1 MSNYM
6 KPDADKIREIC
17 KKWNLTELN
26 FTKGIFMDDNGI
38 TVDIRGDTPIVGVTI
53 SGTLHTE
60 GHGNLRVPDLEVEIM
75 NVLKPFLKPTKK
87 PVRIDE
93 TLQSSRNDK
102 KAEVKDDSHKIVQR
116 KSDDQNNVTTRPQKQ
131 KEIKGGQESSFFKS
145 QSTEKP
151 PRSQSGELLGKQPL
165 LSDKDK
171 SKLGTPDNIEMTKD
185 YKGEVGWETPD
196 PKKEKEKLHKA
207 VCKDC
212 KAEFELT
219 LDTAAELDQKYGGIY
234 CHKCRDEIDKGL
246 NQKEPAKM
254 KEKVP
259 TPKIK
264 TCAVCG
270 TELSGARA
278 LECFQKDPQSPIFR
292 CEDCAE
298 ATHEKE
304 HKKEETG
311 KDAKIKERQTAE
323 PEVIKKESPHK
334 PPPQPDARLPVQA
347 HTPQGIIIK
356 GFQPSLKEIGKIK
369 IGNKGEERPKAGG
382 GTFRLPV
389 KFDHFE
395 IVSLMR
401 DEKGDF
407 IKDPVMKEL
416 GEAPKELD
424 CILLFNDPTLNFIT
438 RYNQYQGGKCLCQ
451 GDGATAKQID
461 GAQVEC
467 NPDTCPQFTQKKCK
481 PNGILSV
488 ILTKSPRLGGVY
500 KFRTTSFNSIRS
512 ILSSMFFLSNLTGG
526 VLAMIPLK
534 LTVSPM
540 QVQPKDSM
548 KPQTIYV
555 VNIEFAGTA
564 SELLQ
569 KTFEVQKYQSAM
581 RENIIKLESTARA
594 VLTAPESKE
603 EIKEIEAEWYPETQN
618 EVTKK

>member
-1 MSNYM
+1 MEEILQVKWDNC
-6 KPDADKIREIC
+6 KKCKDNITTDNDKIKDGLHFC
-17 KKWNLTELN
+17 KKNHIYASKIFEQCEL
-26 FTKGIFMDDNGI
+26 
-38 TVDIRGDTPIVGVTI
+38 
-53 SGTLHTE
+53 L
-60 GHGNLRVPDLEVEIM
+60 
-75 NVLKPFLKPTKK
+75 
-87 PVRIDE
+87 
-93 TLQSSRNDK
+93 SS
-102 KAEVKDDSHKIVQR
+102 
-116 KSDDQNNVTTRPQKQ
+116 
-131 KEIKGGQESSFFKS
+131 
-145 QSTEKP
+145 STEH
-151 PRSQSGELLGKQPL
+151 SEKQPPQNPAIQK
-165 LSDKDK
+165 SPEDK
-171 SKLGTPDNIEMTKD
+171 SKLGTPDKLLDGNDLRCKAE
-185 YKGEVGWETPD
+185 
-196 PKKEKEKLHKA
+196 KKSRTEINFVPQSSDSSASGNTFIGKIHKA
-207 VCKDC
+207 ICKEC
-212 KAEFELT
+212 KAEFEVS
-219 LDTAAELDQKYGGIY
+219 LDAAAELDKKYGGIY
-234 CHKCRDEIDKGL
+234 CLKCADDIDKGL
-246 NQKEPAKM
+246 TKKEEHT
-254 KEKVP
+254 KEKEVKSP
-259 TPKIK
+259 TK
-264 TCAVCG
+264 TCIVCG
-270 TELSGARA
+270 YELSGLRA
-278 LECFQKDPQSPIFR
+278 FECFQNDPQNPVFK

-298 ATHEKE
+298 AEHEKE

-323 PEVIKKESPHK
+323 PEVIKKEPSQK
-334 PPPQPDARLPVQA
+334 PQPDACIPIMTQTARGQ
-347 HTPQGIIIK
+347 IIK

-424 CILLFNDPTLNFIT
+424 CMLLFNDLTLNFIT
-438 RYNQYQGGKCLCQ
+438 RYNQYHGGKCLCQ

-540 QVQPKDSM
+540 QVQPKESA

-555 VNIEFAGTA
+555 VNIEFSGTA

-569 KTFEVQKYQSAM
+569 KTFDVQKYQSAM
-581 RENIIKLESTARA
+581 RENIIRLESTARA
-594 VLTAPESKE
+594 SLTAPETKE
-603 EIKEIEAEWYPETQN
+603 EIKEIEAEFYPEQ
-618 EVTKK
+618 TKG

>member
-1 MSNYM
+1 MTPIE
-6 KPDADKIREIC
+6 KDKIEAIC
-17 KKWNLTELN
+17 KKWQLKEQNLT
-26 FTKGIFMDDNGI
+26 KGLFLAEDNSGI
-38 TVDIRGDTPIVGVTI
+38 TVNLRGDNPVIGVTI
-53 SGTLHTE
+53 AGTLETS
-60 GHGNLRVPDLEVEIM
+60 GHGNLKVADLEVEIM
-75 NVLKPFLKPTKK
+75 NVLKPLLKPTKK
-87 PVRIDE
+87 PARTDE
-93 TLQSSRNDK
+93 TSQSFKNDK
-102 KAEVKDDSHKIVQR
+102 NKTEVKDDSHKITQR
-116 KSDDQNNVTTRPQKQ
+116 KSDDQKNITTRHQEQTKM
-131 KEIKGGQESSFFKS
+131 GGQDSSLSQS
-145 QSTEKP
+145 QSTEH
-151 PRSQSGELLGKQPL
+151 SEKQPPQNPTIQT
-165 LSDKDK
+165 SPEDK
-171 SKLGTPDNIEMTKD
+171 SKLGTPDK
-185 YKGEVGWETPD
+185 
-196 PKKEKEKLHKA
+196 PKLQKAKCKE
-207 VCKDC
+207 CNM
-212 KAEFELT
+212 EFEIT
-219 LDTAAELDQKYGGIY
+219 LAEAQKIFEQYQGIY
-234 CHKCRDEIDKGL
+234 CSKCIDNVVVERSNDVESLAPSGF
-246 NQKEPAKM
+246 NSPIPPSKM
-254 KEKVP
+254 Q
-259 TPKIK
+259 IK
-264 TCAVCG
+264 TCTICG

-278 LECFQKDPQSPIFR
+278 LECFQKDPQKTIFK

-298 ATHEKE
+298 VDHEKE

-311 KDAKIKERQTAE
+311 KDAEVTECQTAK
-323 PEVIKKESPHK
+323 PEVIKKESTHK

-369 IGNKGEERPKAGG
+369 IGSKGEERPKAGG
-382 GTFRLPV
+382 GTYRLPV

-395 IVSLMR
+395 IVSLQR
-401 DEKGDF
+401 DDKGDF
-407 IKDPVMKEL
+407 IHDPVMNVL
-416 GEAPKELD
+416 GESPKELD
-424 CILLFNDPTLNFIT
+424 CMLLFNDPALNFIT

-451 GDGATAKQID
+451 GDGEIARQVD
-461 GAQVEC
+461 GTKVEC
-467 NPDTCPQFTQKKCK
+467 NPETCQTFIAKKCK

-526 VLAMIPLK
+526 VLSMIPLK